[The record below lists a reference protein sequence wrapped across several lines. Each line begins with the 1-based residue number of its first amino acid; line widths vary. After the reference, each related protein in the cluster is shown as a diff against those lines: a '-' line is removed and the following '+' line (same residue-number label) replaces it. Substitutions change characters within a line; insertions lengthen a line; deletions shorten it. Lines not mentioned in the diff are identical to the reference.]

1 MSTHIIINGKEVNN
15 PVSKAGILVGAVL
28 ISSLVAAITIFVLLP
43 LVGVA
48 VTLSVGFITIFVI
61 AAVMGFVGVL
71 LSTAL
76 FGWLFG
82 STELRFIKSRRKI

>member
-1 MSTHIIINGKEVNN
+1 MSTHIIINGKEISN
-15 PVSKAGILVGAVL
+15 PVSKAGIIVSAVL
-28 ISSLVAAITIFVLLP
+28 ISALVAGVTIFVLLP

-48 VTLSVGFITIFVI
+48 VTLSVGIITVFVV
-61 AAVMGFVGVL
+61 AAIMGFAGVL

-82 STELRFIKSRRKI
+82 STEFRFIKSRRKI